1 MITRE
6 QIFRA
11 LQTIAV
17 PLIVAYVARQLW
29 GEPREEVPKSFYQP
43 LLADIDF
50 VPRRLPVTFRSNVSK
65 LDSYERVSVIQDAAD
80 APDTTAVIM
89 NWSRFPNVMLI
100 TSLLC
105 SPWLDNTIAQVF
117 IWNNSPR
124 RLKYEDDDYLV
135 RSEIIQSLRARIG
148 QSGGS
153 KAIHLLPPHE
163 HLSTTLR
170 EIHVKT
176 PEDTHLA
183 DVHTSFAWLGHGTI
197 LHRSEAQQ
205 FLSLLWHLKV
215 TDDEMKMA
223 DNFFTVLSNR
233 IPEVWF
239 DQGFELGGGQPFT
252 AGSEG
257 DERNKNYTLR
267 ATRYLESLTHCGRA
281 SCDAVPDTVTEQA
294 RPSPP
299 YVTLDRSHAP
309 NDRMRAA
316 CRGSACVLE
325 TNIRLLPDNVSHTAL
340 NVSDILAL
348 ERRNRDLLS
357 ASEENYVRHPP
368 SNAVDMLAETVFRS
382 LTHATKGDMLSLDVL
397 TDVSDAREWTAIE
410 LVWLVN
416 LATEDILKA
425 CAFEWSSDGVTWHSA
440 SQRLI
445 CYDTDREAA
454 IDEENVPLRECSV
467 QMLLGSSVPERGGD
481 HASGLRYRIKEK
493 ISNIDA
499 ERGAAVSPF
508 LVDSFKRQHNY
519 LRISLTERCNLR
531 CASSA
536 LRIQSGEGAT
546 PPYECGTPRGDA
558 TDDVI
563 TGFYCMPSEGVEL
576 SPPEHILT
584 DDEVIRL
591 ATLFVQSGVT
601 KIRLTGGEPTVR
613 KGIVDIV
620 GRLNELRKYGL
631 QSIGMTTNG
640 IALHRKLPLLI
651 ENGLTHL
658 NISLDTLDPFKFEIM
673 TRRMGHDAVL
683 RSLETALRYKE
694 LRSVKLNV
702 VVVQGMNDHEVLDFV
717 EMTKERRLSVRFI
730 EFMPFTGNKW
740 DKHRMVPSADLLTRI
755 RSRYP
760 AVCKA
765 PDELNDTARSYII
778 PGHAGS
784 FGFISSMS
792 DHFCGSCNRL
802 RLTAD
807 GQIKVC
813 LFDAKE
819 ISLRDQMRAGA
830 DDSTLLATIGRAVMG
845 KKEKHAGMEDIDV
858 VTNRPMILI
867 GG

>member
-1 MITRE
+1 M
-6 QIFRA
+6 FRR
-11 LQTIAV
+11 QAV
-17 PLIVAYVARQLW
+17 LSRA
-29 GEPREEVPKSFYQP
+29 S
-43 LLADIDF
+43 
-50 VPRRLPVTFRSNVSK
+50 SK
-65 LDSYERVSVIQDAAD
+65 
-80 APDTTAVIM
+80 PT
-89 NWSRFPNVMLI
+89 SR
-100 TSLLC
+100 C
-105 SPWLDNTIAQVF
+105 
-117 IWNNSPR
+117 
-124 RLKYEDDDYLV
+124 
-135 RSEIIQSLRARIG
+135 
-148 QSGGS
+148 
-153 KAIHLLPPHE
+153 
-163 HLSTTLR
+163 LSTSSR
-170 EIHVKT
+170 QGHV
-176 PEDTHLA
+176 
-183 DVHTSFAWLGHGTI
+183 G
-197 LHRSEAQQ
+197 
-205 FLSLLWHLKV
+205 
-215 TDDEMKMA
+215 
-223 DNFFTVLSNR
+223 
-233 IPEVWF
+233 
-239 DQGFELGGGQPFT
+239 
-252 AGSEG
+252 
-257 DERNKNYTLR
+257 
-267 ATRYLESLTHCGRA
+267 
-281 SCDAVPDTVTEQA
+281 
-294 RPSPP
+294 
-299 YVTLDRSHAP
+299 
-309 NDRMRAA
+309 
-316 CRGSACVLE
+316 
-325 TNIRLLPDNVSHTAL
+325 
-340 NVSDILAL
+340 
-348 ERRNRDLLS
+348 
-357 ASEENYVRHPP
+357 
-368 SNAVDMLAETVFRS
+368 
-382 LTHATKGDMLSLDVL
+382 
-397 TDVSDAREWTAIE
+397 
-410 LVWLVN
+410 
-416 LATEDILKA
+416 
-425 CAFEWSSDGVTWHSA
+425 
-440 SQRLI
+440 
-445 CYDTDREAA
+445 
-454 IDEENVPLRECSV
+454 
-467 QMLLGSSVPERGGD
+467 VPEPGGN

-531 CASSA
+531 C
-536 LRIQSGEGAT
+536 
-546 PPYECGTPRGDA
+546 
-558 TDDVI
+558 
-563 TGFYCMPSEGVEL
+563 FYCMPSEGVEL

-591 ATLFVQSGVT
+591 ATLFVKSGVT

-640 IALHRKLPLLI
+640 IALHRKLPTLI

-683 RSLETALRYKE
+683 RSLETALRSKE

-702 VVVQGMNDHEVLDFV
+702 VVVKGMNDHEVLDFV

-830 DDSTLLATIGRAVMG
+830 DDSTLLTTIGGAVMG

-867 GG
+867 GASRTPRLTHIDESGRPSMVNVAHKEPTSRYATATGRIVIPKVAYDLVTGANIEDVGDDPSGAEAGDVLTVAQLAAIMGCKRTAELIPLCHPLQLSHISVTLEPEAMPRAASDASSASAGQGFPGCTRSDTGIREDEPLVYSIVCRATVSCEGKTGVEMEALTAVSVGLLTVWDMLKAVAGKEMVIGEIMVTRKEGGTSGRFVRTTHT